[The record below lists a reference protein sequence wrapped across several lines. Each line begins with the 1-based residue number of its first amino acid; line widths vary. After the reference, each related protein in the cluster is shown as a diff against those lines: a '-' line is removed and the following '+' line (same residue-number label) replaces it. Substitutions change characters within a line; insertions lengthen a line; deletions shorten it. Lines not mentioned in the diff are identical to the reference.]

1 MSDTE
6 PKPAE
11 SVLGLWGGSWKC
23 FSLTRFGVLLLCLDY
38 FIEKKNHHKL
48 SLVVTHDPNL
58 QRQRGKSVLFW
69 FSLFIKSVYCG
80 SSFLC
85 YCFWIVLLILLQNI
99 VFSTQLTA
107 VKLMHQVFNQNSS
120 SYSIRW
126 HWLRFC
132 KQNSTKSLT
141 LQFDTHELQVESSLQ
156 TQKRFWL
163 KENHRCSLKP

>member
-1 MSDTE
+1 M
-6 PKPAE
+6 
-11 SVLGLWGGSWKC
+11 LGLWGGSWKC

-38 FIEKKNHHKL
+38 FIEKKKIIISCHLWSLMTRIFNGNVAKVFYFGFL
-48 SLVVTHDPNL
+48 SSSNQFPVAAISFVIAS
-58 QRQRGKSVLFW
+58 GFYYW
-69 FSLFIKSVYCG
+69 
-80 SSFLC
+80 SSFKTS
-85 YCFWIVLLILLQNI
+85 F
-99 VFSTQLTA
+99 FSTQLTA

-156 TQKRFWL
+156 TRKRFWL